1 MSHAP
6 AQTNSPHKG
15 TAKRVLVALDSSEG
29 SACALRFALEKLLN
43 EGDEIVLFQASREFD
58 RKFLK

>member
-6 AQTNSPHKG
+6 AQSSGAHKG

-43 EGDEIVLFQASREFD
+43 EGDEIILFQASRKFD
-58 RKFLK
+58 RGFSK